1 MSALAWVNYS
11 TEGKA
16 VSEWYEVHNPTRF
29 LVVVAVALAAG
40 FGGGW
45 IVNNEVHGDDVC
57 DFAREGFESVM
68 NQPEDTPYTAR
79 LEGHVLA
86 RYVIACGNEDDIQ
99 ALKDE
104 YFIP

>member
-1 MSALAWVNYS
+1 
-11 TEGKA
+11 

-29 LVVVAVALAAG
+29 LVVVAVALSVG
-40 FGGGW
+40 FGAAW
-45 IVNNEVHGDDVC
+45 IVQDRIHGDDVC
-57 DFAREGFESVM
+57 DFAKKNFESVAVSS
-68 NQPEDTPYTAR
+68 EGGLEWAR

-86 RYVIACGNEDDIQ
+86 QYVIECGTEEDIQ